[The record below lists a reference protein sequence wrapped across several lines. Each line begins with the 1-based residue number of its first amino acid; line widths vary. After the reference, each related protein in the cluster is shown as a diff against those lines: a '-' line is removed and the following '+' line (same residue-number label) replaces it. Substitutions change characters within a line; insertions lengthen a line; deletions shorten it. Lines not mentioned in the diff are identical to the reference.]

1 MIQERI
7 TSILAWIPDW
17 VYFHLTPHGRKLQ
30 SYLNIVH
37 GFTRKVNR
45 SHFSRIQI
53 IIIIFFFWKVLR
65 SRKEQLSEQNANDES
80 ENLLGK
86 SKVTFS
92 RSIYIQ

>member
-53 IIIIFFFWKVLR
+53 IINFFPKVLR

-86 SKVTFS
+86 SKITFS